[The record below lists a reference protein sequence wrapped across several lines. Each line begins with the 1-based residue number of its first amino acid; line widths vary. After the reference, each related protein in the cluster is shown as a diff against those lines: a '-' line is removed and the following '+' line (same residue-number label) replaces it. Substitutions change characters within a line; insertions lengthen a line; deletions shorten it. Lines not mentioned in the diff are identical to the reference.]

1 MPPAAS
7 AVSSCLVVKD
17 RSLFQEVNVMKSRES
32 RKSSRKE
39 KSLKWVMLALLL
51 LLLSIGTIALQQLG
65 ILRQAR
71 AQGTP
76 ATLGL
81 LIIVNTTGDQ
91 DDAASPSSGV
101 CDVDLG
107 TAGDQCTLRAAIE
120 VANQFPGSTI
130 RISIPSSDPNC
141 DVNDVCTINLASKL
155 PDLSTDM
162 SIVGPGADFLTVRRN
177 SSDKFR
183 IFTVT
188 DATASFSG
196 LTVREGATDNVLDFD
211 GGGIWAHFVPP
222 CSSPCTTVNVT
233 DCTIIANSARLGGG
247 LANEGNTA
255 LNITHSLIADNTAG
269 LGGGI
274 SVSGSTTVTDST
286 IIGNQA
292 TAITGAGGG
301 I

>member
-130 RISIPSSDPNC
+130 RISIPSSDSNC
-141 DVNDVCTINLASKL
+141 DAGTGTCIINLTKAL
-155 PDLSTDM
+155 PLLSQNM
-162 SIVGPGADFLTVRRN
+162 
-177 SSDKFR
+177 
-183 IFTVT
+183 
-188 DATASFSG
+188 
-196 LTVREGATDNVLDFD
+196 ELD
-211 GGGIWAHFVPP
+211 G
-222 CSSPCTTVNVT
+222 
-233 DCTIIANSARLGGG
+233 
-247 LANEGNTA
+247 
-255 LNITHSLIADNTAG
+255 
-269 LGGGI
+269 
-274 SVSGSTTVTDST
+274 
-286 IIGNQA
+286 
-292 TAITGAGGG
+292 
-301 I
+301 